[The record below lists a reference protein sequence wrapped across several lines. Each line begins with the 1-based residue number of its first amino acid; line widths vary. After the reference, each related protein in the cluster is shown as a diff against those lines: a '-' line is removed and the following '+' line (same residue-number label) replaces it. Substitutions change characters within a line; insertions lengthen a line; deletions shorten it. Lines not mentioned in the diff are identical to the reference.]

1 MENQPTQPMTFST
14 KIKSMINH
22 GLNRV
27 GLQLDTLT
35 AYQRETTRL
44 RVLQDTGYFD
54 EPAFPIPTSFHDA
67 SPNSIFDDL
76 SRYASRFADF
86 SDATR
91 NPVGFSFD
99 NSFFSSPDAE
109 VLYCMIRR
117 YKPRRIVEVGS
128 GNSTKISRLALMDGG
143 IESRLI
149 SIDPQPRVEIDE
161 LADQVYRESV
171 ENLEDLSLFSELGK
185 DDVLFIDSSHE
196 LRAGNDLTHLYLK
209 VFPMLKS
216 GIVLHIHDVFLP
228 YDYRPKWLL
237 AERVQYA
244 EQYLVQ
250 AMLQSR
256 GDLEVIWPGY
266 YLQRTRADFS
276 DKFPHRK
283 RRDAQSLW
291 IKTC

>member
-1 MENQPTQPMTFST
+1 MTLST

-35 AYQRETTRL
+35 AYRRESTRL

-54 EPAFPIPTSFHDA
+54 VPAFPIPTSFHDA
-67 SPNSIFDDL
+67 SPNLIFDDL

-91 NPVGFSFD
+91 NPVEFSFD
-99 NSFFSSPDAE
+99 NCFFSSPDAE

-128 GNSTKISRLALMDGG
+128 GNSTKVSRLALMDGG
-143 IESRLI
+143 IESRLT
-149 SIDPQPRVEIDE
+149 SIDPQPRVEKDE

-171 ENLEDLSLFSELGK
+171 ENLEDLSLFSDLEK
-185 DDVLFIDSSHE
+185 DDILFIDSSHE

-209 VFPMLKS
+209 IFPMLAS
-216 GIVLHIHDVFLP
+216 GVVIHIHDIFLP
-228 YDYRPKWLL
+228 YDYRPGWLL

-250 AMLQSR
+250 AMLQSPNY
-256 GDLEVIWPGY
+256 LEVLWPGY
-266 YLQRTRADFS
+266 YLQRTLTDFL
-276 DKFPHRK
+276 DKFPYRK
-283 RRDAQSLW
+283 WRDAQSLW
-291 IKTC
+291 VKRC

>member
-14 KIKSMINH
+14 QVKSIINS

-35 AYQRETTRL
+35 AYRRETTR
-44 RVLQDTGYFD
+44 VQALQDAGYFD
-54 EPAFPIPTSFHDA
+54 EPAFPVPVSFLDA
-67 SPNSIFDDL
+67 SPDLIFDDL
-76 SRYASRFADF
+76 LRYAPRFADF
-86 SDATR
+86 SHPAR
-91 NPVGFSFD
+91 NAVGFSFD
-99 NSFFSSPDAE
+99 NGFFSSPDAE

-128 GNSTKISRLALMDGG
+128 GNSTKISRLALIDGG

-161 LADQVYRESV
+161 LADQVCRESV
-171 ENLEDLSLFSELGK
+171 ENLEDLSCFLELRK

-209 VFPMLKS
+209 VLPMLAS
-216 GIVLHIHDVFLP
+216 GVLIHIHDVFLP
-228 YDYRPKWLL
+228 YDYRPEWLL
-237 AERVQYA
+237 TERVQYA

-250 AMLQSR
+250 IMLQSL
-256 GDLEVIWPGY
+256 GNLEVVWPGY
-266 YLQRTRADFS
+266 YLQRTLIGFS
-276 DKFPHRK
+276 DIFPHRK

-291 IKTC
+291 LKIC